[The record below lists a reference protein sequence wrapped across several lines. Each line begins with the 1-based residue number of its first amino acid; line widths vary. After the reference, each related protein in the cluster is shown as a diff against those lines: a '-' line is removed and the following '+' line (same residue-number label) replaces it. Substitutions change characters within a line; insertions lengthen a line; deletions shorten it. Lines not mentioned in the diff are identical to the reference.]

1 MKKSIQIE
9 IILYGILILLGILS
23 INQLPYTGII
33 LVFYGGLLPFC
44 YPFLKHWHKDE
55 KSIALKIIGFFVMSF
70 VPISFVFIIKDYPGK
85 DIITIAA
92 VGLFIVYWAVRFIR
106 KTQTTP
112 NWYLYLI
119 FQIIPLT
126 YLLIYLFV

>member
-1 MKKSIQIE
+1 MKKSIQLE
-9 IILYGILILLGILS
+9 LILYGILILLGIFS
-23 INQLPYTGII
+23 ANQLSYAGII
-33 LVFYGGLLPFC
+33 LVFYAGLLPFC

-85 DIITIAA
+85 DIITLTA

-106 KTQTTP
+106 KTQTAS
-112 NWYLYLI
+112 NWYLYAI
-119 FQIIPLT
+119 FKIIPLT
-126 YLLIYLFV
+126 YLSMFFIT